1 MFCPECGS
9 LTRGSASKSTSN
21 LLNAKKKDKDIREIV
36 HEAKVR
42 FGNKN
47 VRDEISLDQR
57 FEKAKESHGQIRAF
71 CIDKS
76 KKKQIKNSQ
85 VNFYVLL

>member
-47 VRDEISLDQR
+47 VRDEMSLDQR
-57 FEKAKESHGQIRAF
+57 FEKAKESHGQTCAF
-71 CIDKS
+71 CIDKT
-76 KKKQIKNSQ
+76 KKKQIKNLQ
-85 VNFYVLL
+85 VNFYFLL